1 MLANKVKRV
10 MQLLQKLYK
19 CGLLP
24 YPRVDNNFIEACLA
38 FDMQAHPKM
47 CLESEMFSELEGER
61 IPIDKNSAL
70 LFLSLIRVLSPSNI
84 ENFAEMLDDVFTDDL
99 KFISEEKEKEVLKT
113 FEMLNLYMEKN
124 LIKQEDI
131 ISWYSEIFQKSQSR
145 EMKHFKIKNVH
156 FILNEDP
163 RLPKIIP
170 HAMKEVITEE
180 TFSNQEV
187 ALKETLSD
195 ALEHYLCLQNESL
208 ESVNRQKIS

>member
-1 MLANKVKRV
+1 

-24 YPRVDNNFIEACLA
+24 YPRLDNNFIEASLA
-38 FDMQAHPKM
+38 YDMQAHPKM
-47 CLESEMFSELEGER
+47 CLESEMFEELEGEH

-70 LFLSLIRVLSPSNI
+70 LFLSLVRVLSPSNI
-84 ENFAEMLDDVFTDDL
+84 ENFAEMLDEVFTEDL

-113 FEMLNLYMEKN
+113 FELLSLYMEKN
-124 LIKQEDI
+124 LLKQEDI
-131 ISWYSEIFQKSQSR
+131 ISWYSEIFKTSKSR
-145 EMKHFKIKNVH
+145 ELKHFKISNVH
-156 FILNEDP
+156 FILNSEP

-170 HAMKEVITEE
+170 YAMKEVNTDGH
-180 TFSNQEV
+180 FFQNEV

-208 ESVNRQKIS
+208 ESTTKQKIS